1 MNLYRLIYVS
11 DTADYVDWDDLKDI
25 LAKSEK
31 NNADLDITGLLVLSA
46 NKFLQ
51 VLEGPIGNLNDLY
64 AKILQDARHK
74 NSRILSY
81 TPIHERH
88 FSAWSMKGVNIAF
101 MQSEL
106 KEFLTRKYG
115 GSQSGITVPEDAFM
129 AFSFLFDVYHLK
141 RS

>member
-31 NNADLDITGLLVLSA
+31 NNAALDVTGILVLSN

-51 VLEGPIGNLNDLY
+51 VLEGPINSLNELY

-101 MQSEL
+101 MQSDL
-106 KEFLTRKYG
+106 KDFLMRKYG
-115 GSQSGITVPEDAFM
+115 SSENGITVPEDGFL